1 VRRVLVATAVACVGL
16 IGAESAMACSC
27 ATEPVKQQLADADA
41 AVVAKLVDADRLSA
55 DQFKLRYR
63 VKRVVKGAPGLDRG
77 ESLTL
82 RSHALKASCGLPRR
96 KDRAYGLLLD
106 RRKKRLTASLCSVVS
121 PKRLRSAASG
131 KAKGKICGRA

>member
-1 VRRVLVATAVACVGL
+1 MRSVLLAAAVACVGL
-16 IGAESAMACSC
+16 AAAEQARACSC
-27 ATEPVKQQLADADA
+27 ASEPVEQQSADA
-41 AVVAKLVDADRLSA
+41 AIVAKLVDADRLSA
-55 DQFKLRYR
+55 AEFKLRYR
-63 VKRVVKGAPGLDRG
+63 VKRVLKGAPGLDRG

-96 KDRAYGLLLD
+96 RDRTYGLLLD
-106 RRKKRLTASLCSVVS
+106 WRKKRLTASLCSVVS